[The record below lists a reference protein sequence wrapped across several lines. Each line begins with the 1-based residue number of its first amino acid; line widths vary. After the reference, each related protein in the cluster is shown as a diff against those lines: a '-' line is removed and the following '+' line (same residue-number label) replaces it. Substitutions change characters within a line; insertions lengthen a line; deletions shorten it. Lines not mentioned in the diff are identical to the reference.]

1 MQTPTQRRFMESLLC
16 THEPVPPIDATP
28 DNNYPLRILRAYRE
42 SCNYRWGDGNEW
54 TESEMA
60 RFKAMN
66 DKSDERAKILDL
78 AIAILELGII

>member
-1 MQTPTQRRFMESLLC
+1 
-16 THEPVPPIDATP
+16 
-28 DNNYPLRILRAYRE
+28 
-42 SCNYRWGDGNEW
+42 
-54 TESEMA
+54 MA